1 MLPKITRGTLAAQV
15 ADRLLEYVEAQHL
28 KPGDLLPSE
37 TSLVASFGV
46 SRPVIREALKS
57 LAGKGIIEI
66 VNGKGALIRPIDSDP
81 LRLFFRRAMQME
93 YGTLRELMEVRKGL
107 EVQSAILAAQH
118 RDPQD
123 LEGIRQILKAM
134 RENMSDLEVF
144 TRLDVE
150 FHLRITTAS
159 HNTMMISLVE
169 SIRDA
174 LRNTIT
180 AGLQSRGQ
188 SLQLENIQLAHEQ
201 LFETLVAGDVQ
212 AAMVAMSRHF
222 DEAILAITNPQA
234 VTPSQ

>member
-1 MLPKITRGTLAAQV
+1 MLPKISRGTLADQV
-15 ADRLLEYVEAQHL
+15 ADRLLEYIEAQHL

-81 LRLFFRRAMQME
+81 LRLFFQRAMQME
-93 YGTLRELMEVRKGL
+93 YGTMLELMEVRKGL
-107 EVQSAILAAQH
+107 EVQSAMLAAQR
-118 RDPQD
+118 RDAQD
-123 LEGIRQILKAM
+123 LEGIRRVLQAM
-134 RENMSDLEVF
+134 REKQGDLEAY
-144 TRLDVE
+144 TRLDVD
-150 FHLRITTAS
+150 FHMRIAAAS
-159 HNTMMISLVE
+159 HNTMMVSLVE

-188 SLQLENIQLAHEQ
+188 SLQFENIQLAHEQ
-201 LFETLVAGDVQ
+201 LYETLVASDVQ
-212 AAMVAMSRHF
+212 AAMQAMSQHF
-222 DEAILAITNPQA
+222 DEAILAMTNPKA
-234 VTPSQ
+234 ETPSQ